1 MKFINCLLDVLS
13 PSFCS
18 FCGCMIHY
26 ESSGVCMNCLH
37 KLIPYEKCA
46 ESSVAADY
54 KRLYYDRIYSLWK
67 YNRYSRI
74 LVSEFKN
81 KNNLSISENPS
92 KQIARIIKEECLVI
106 DTITSIPILRS
117 KLRKR
122 GYNQA
127 EYLAKKVSN
136 SCGIPYFE
144 TMKIPN
150 SGSEQKLLDYNERF
164 LNSIGKFILK
174 ENVSGKS
181 IALID
186 DVMTTGATIN
196 EASRILKN
204 GGAVNI
210 SVFTMAKVEPFVYES
225 V

>member
-1 MKFINCLLDVLS
+1 MKLMDCLLDVLS

-18 FCGCMIHY
+18 FCGCMISY
-26 ESSGVCMNCLH
+26 ESSGVCVNCIN
-37 KLIPYEKCA
+37 KLSPYEKCA
-46 ESSVAADY
+46 ESGFTADL
-54 KRLYYDRIYSLWK
+54 KKIFYDRIYSLWK
-67 YNRYSRI
+67 YNSYSRI

-92 KQIARIIKEECLVI
+92 KQIARIIKEERLRI
-106 DTITSIPILRS
+106 DLITCIPISRS

-127 EYLAKKVSN
+127 EHLAKKVSN
-136 SCGIPYFE
+136 SCGIHFLE
-144 TMKIPN
+144 TMKMPHF
-150 SGSEQKLLDYNERF
+150 GSEQKLLDYNERF
-164 LNSIGKFILK
+164 LNTLGKFILK
-174 ENVSGKS
+174 ENVYGKS
-181 IALID
+181 ICLID

-204 GGAVNI
+204 GGAQNI
-210 SVFTMAKVEPFVYES
+210 SVFTIAKVEPFVYES

>member
-1 MKFINCLLDVLS
+1 MKFINCLLDVVS

-26 ESSGVCMNCLH
+26 ESSGVCINCSK
-37 KLIPYEKCA
+37 KLLPYETCA
-46 ESSVAADY
+46 ENSVAGDF
-54 KRLYYDRIYSLWK
+54 KRIYYDRIYSLWK

-81 KNNLSISENPS
+81 KNNLSISENS
-92 KQIARIIKEECLVI
+92 SRAISRIIKEECLAI
-106 DTITSIPILRS
+106 DTITSIPISRS

-127 EYLAKKVSN
+127 EHLAKKISKN
-136 SCGIPYFE
+136 CGIPYHE
-144 TMKIPN
+144 TLKISH
-150 SGSEQKLLDYNERF
+150 SGSEQKLLDYNGRF
-164 LNSIGKFILK
+164 LNTLGKFILK
-174 ENVSGKS
+174 ENVYGKS
-181 IALID
+181 IGLID
-186 DVMTTGATIN
+186 DVVTTGATIN
-196 EASRILKN
+196 EAARIMKN
-204 GGAVNI
+204 GGALNI

>member
-1 MKFINCLLDVLS
+1 MKYINCLLDVLS

-18 FCGCMIHY
+18 FCGCMISY
-26 ESSGVCMNCLH
+26 ESSGVCVKCTN
-37 KLIPYEKCA
+37 KLLPYEQCS
-46 ESSVAADY
+46 ESSIAADY
-54 KRLYYDRIYSLWK
+54 RRLYYDRIYSLWK

-92 KQIARIIKEECLVI
+92 KQIARIIKEECLLI
-106 DTITSIPILRS
+106 DMITCIPISRS

-127 EYLAKKVSN
+127 EYLGKKVSN
-136 SCGIPYFE
+136 SCGIPYLE
-144 TMKIPN
+144 TMKIPTY
-150 SGSEQKLLDYNERF
+150 GSEQKLLDYNERF
-164 LNSIGKFILK
+164 LNTLGKFMLK
-174 ENVSGKS
+174 ENVCGKS
-181 IALID
+181 ICLID

-204 GGAVNI
+204 GGAQNI
-210 SVFTMAKVEPFVYES
+210 SVFTIAKVEPFVYES